1 MYPNQFFS
9 FFPPCGTL
17 LPLCSHSVLFPYL
30 AISLWRLVLCQCAG
44 IFHFISFFFLN
55 ISPTSSSFSFL
66 IPANF
71 CLALILF
78 SFFFFSC
85 VYSLCTG
92 LSFKLDNTA
101 HAFWV
106 LLLFHLLSLFLQ
118 LSLFSARQS
127 TVPSTYQC
135 GILLDLIPT
144 PLAKVPFMAGESNR
158 LDPLLAHGTV
168 RGDHKDPTAFL
179 QLARPCQMA
188 RSRF

>member
-1 MYPNQFFS
+1 MQISIVDLLKTEKFCPEQ
-9 FFPPCGTL
+9 GT
-17 LPLCSHSVLFPYL
+17 
-30 AISLWRLVLCQCAG
+30 G
-44 IFHFISFFFLN
+44 IN
-55 ISPTSSSFSFL
+55 KANPTESSF
-66 IPANF
+66 P
-71 CLALILF
+71 
-78 SFFFFSC
+78 
-85 VYSLCTG
+85 
-92 LSFKLDNTA
+92 
-101 HAFWV
+101 
-106 LLLFHLLSLFLQ
+106 
-118 LSLFSARQS
+118 RQS